1 MTRRLP
7 AYAWAGLLTMV
18 VSEVGELR
26 QIEPFWSWHTPI
38 AWTGYILLVDGVIW
52 RKRGESWLRN
62 ARAEFFFIACAS
74 VPLWVV
80 FELYNK
86 FTLHNWYYVGRA
98 VTLSAIGFIALM
110 TMLRVS
116 GKRTLSK
123 LNVFDFVF
131 VVAVGSVFA
140 ATLVEK
146 DVTLV
151 EGLASLLD
159 EFREGSAETMV
170 ESISESVSKTYGSL
184 RDDATILVVKSVGV
198 GG

>member
-86 FTLHNWYYVGRA
+86 FTLHNWYYVG
-98 VTLSAIGFIALM
+98 LPENLL
-110 TMLRVS
+110 LRYFGYAWS
-116 GKRTLSK
+116 
-123 LNVFDFVF
+123 F
-131 VVAVGSVFA
+131 
-140 ATLVEK
+140 
-146 DVTLV
+146 
-151 EGLASLLD
+151 
-159 EFREGSAETMV
+159 
-170 ESISESVSKTYGSL
+170 
-184 RDDATILVVKSVGV
+184 ATIWPALFEGAELIGVIRKRHAGRARQPAKSGRPDDRSSPRPPTSRSRS
-198 GG
+198 GRSSRFRA